1 MDLGRLL
8 ETARAAAD
16 AAVEVHAA
24 HRGRVKV
31 ADWSQKQAA
40 DFVTYVDREA
50 EEAVVARLSADV
62 PSHAILAEEGTVG
75 TALHQAAETGGR
87 RETAAGAEAGGG
99 AELGAGEEAGAGGEA
114 GAGEAAGA
122 GAHTGAET
130 GAGRGPGERARA
142 LLAAGVVPE
151 WLWVIDPLDGTTN
164 YLHGYPM
171 YAASVAVLHR
181 GRPVAG
187 AVATSATR
195 EAWWAVRGGGA
206 FHQGARIHVSE
217 IDHMPQAL
225 IGTGFPFKAL
235 ERMPHYLGQLDRVLR
250 QTAGVRRGGAAALD
264 LCHLAT
270 GWLDGFWELVLAP
283 WDFAAG
289 ALVVEEAGGRI
300 TALDGGDVFRG
311 DGSVLA
317 GNPAIHP
324 ALAEVVRP

>member
-8 ETARAAAD
+8 DTARAAA
-16 AAVEVHAA
+16 AAAAEVHAA

-50 EEAVVARLSADV
+50 EEAVVARLGADV
-62 PSHAILAEEGTVG
+62 PGHAILAEEGTVG
-75 TALHQAAETGGR
+75 TALHQP
-87 RETAAGAEAGGG
+87 
-99 AELGAGEEAGAGGEA
+99 
-114 GAGEAAGA
+114 
-122 GAHTGAET
+122 AET
-130 GAGRGPGERARA
+130 GAGPETAERAEAAAGVEVGAGAETAAGVEMGAGKGPGDRARA
-142 LLAAGVVPE
+142 LLAAGAVPE

-181 GRPVAG
+181 GQPVAG
-187 AVATSATR
+187 AVATSATG

-206 FHQGARIHVSE
+206 FHHGVRIHVSE
-217 IDHMPQAL
+217 IGHMPQAL
-225 IGTGFPFKAL
+225 IGTGFPFTAL
-235 ERMPHYLGQLDRVLR
+235 EHMPRYLGQLDRVLR
-250 QTAGVRRGGAAALD
+250 HTAGVRRGGAAALD

-317 GNPAIHP
+317 GNPAVHP
-324 ALAEVVRP
+324 ALAELVRQAGAT

>member
-1 MDLGRLL
+1 MDHGRLL

-16 AAVEVHAA
+16 AAAQVHAA

-40 DFVTYVDREA
+40 DFVTYVDHEA

-62 PSHAILAEEGTVG
+62 PGHAILAEEGTVG
-75 TALHQAAETGGR
+75 TALHEAAQTGVEPETG
-87 RETAAGAEAGGG
+87 A
-99 AELGAGEEAGAGGEA
+99 
-114 GAGEAAGA
+114 
-122 GAHTGAET
+122 GAET
-130 GAGRGPGERARA
+130 GAGVERDAGGETGAGAETGVGVEAGAGRGPGDRARA

-217 IDHMPQAL
+217 IEQMPQAL
-225 IGTGFPFKAL
+225 IGTGFPFKAREHL
-235 ERMPHYLGQLDRVLR
+235 PRYLGQLDRVLR
-250 QTAGVRRGGAAALD
+250 HTAGVRRGGAAALD

-317 GNPAIHP
+317 GNPAVHP
-324 ALAEVVRP
+324 ALAELVRHAGAA